1 MFVIEELKLN
11 KFQQVSIP
19 RRRELFARFA
29 RLNPE
34 LGHDGDTYD
43 FPVNVSAN
51 KVDELRIGSQLA
63 YNQRLKADKERI
75 LKEQEEAERSKA
87 ASGTDKSDS

>member
-19 RRRELFARFA
+19 HRRELFARFA

-34 LGHDGDTYD
+34 QGHDGDTYD

-63 YNQRLKADKERI
+63 YNQKLKADKERI
-75 LKEQEEAERSKA
+75 LKEQEEAEQRKA
-87 ASGTDKSDS
+87 TSDAEKSDS